1 MLPLKS
7 SRRKVGRSM
16 KYANTEINM
25 TVERLVEIAT
35 LAIQGL
41 LEDDEETAME
51 YFAETME
58 LTDEE
63 REFFGVP
70 METEDPED
78 DEWENE

>member
-1 MLPLKS
+1 
-7 SRRKVGRSM
+7 M
-16 KYANTEINM
+16 KYANMEIDM
-25 TVERLVEIAT
+25 TAERLVEIAT

-58 LTDEE
+58 LTDYE

-70 METEDPED
+70 MQTEDFED
-78 DEWENE
+78 DEWEDEE

>member
-1 MLPLKS
+1 MQK
-7 SRRKVGRSM
+7 RKVGISM

-58 LTDEE
+58 LTEEE

-70 METEDPED
+70 METEDDED
-78 DEWENE
+78 DEWEDEE

>member
-1 MLPLKS
+1 M
-7 SRRKVGRSM
+7 
-16 KYANTEINM
+16 EIDM
-25 TVERLVEIAT
+25 TAERLVEIAT

-58 LTDEE
+58 LTDYE

-70 METEDPED
+70 MQTEDFED
-78 DEWENE
+78 DEWEDEE

>member
-1 MLPLKS
+1 
-7 SRRKVGRSM
+7 M

-25 TVERLVEIAT
+25 TVERLVEIVT

-70 METEDPED
+70 METDDPED